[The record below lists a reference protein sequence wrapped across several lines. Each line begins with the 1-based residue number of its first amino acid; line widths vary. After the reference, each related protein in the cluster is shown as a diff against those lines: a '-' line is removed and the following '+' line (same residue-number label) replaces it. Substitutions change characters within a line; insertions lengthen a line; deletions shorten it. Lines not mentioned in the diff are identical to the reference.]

1 MPFNYHLNNFNDFF
15 SGLVTLFTLMVVNNW
30 MVTVEL
36 LCTIKGS
43 NFYRFYFIL
52 FYYFSVMIGINII
65 MAFILDVYSSVEKQ
79 AEDREK
85 TIEMIERE
93 FKIKRAKTA
102 LTDGIKDRFTSSASS
117 DAPETDLLQVPKFIS
132 NI

>member
-1 MPFNYHLNNFNDFF
+1 
-15 SGLVTLFTLMVVNNW
+15 MVVNNW

-102 LTDGIKDRFTSSASS
+102 LTDGIKDRYVSSASS
-117 DAPETDLLQVPKFIS
+117 DAPESNLLKVPKFKS

>member
-1 MPFNYHLNNFNDFF
+1 
-15 SGLVTLFTLMVVNNW
+15 MVVNNW

-36 LCTIKGS
+36 LCTIRGS

-85 TIEMIERE
+85 TIEMIEKE
-93 FKIKRAKTA
+93 FKIKRAKSV
-102 LTDGIKDRFTSSASS
+102 LEDGIRDIYNNSVESKARKS
-117 DAPETDLLQVPKFIS
+117 DFLEIPKFKS